1 MRYVDELVQ
10 RGKASPV
17 CVDRGMK
24 LCSLILLLVLSGCC
38 APRLELDELPDNQP
52 VSIELLDQETPSSDG
67 IFRVRVRFY
76 ERTEYQGLLQ
86 ELDLGNGLYLV
97 EYFRMDDGRM
107 EMCHKD
113 VHFSEKGTKELRK
126 MKLYPADVAGV
137 DYRRNFAMLPQNMD
151 GSVRTTTGPNFNA
164 GYLKNHQV
172 RGRVVRCDQT
182 RSAHWKIEYD
192 NGKLV
197 VTIPEEF
204 QARR

>member
-1 MRYVDELVQ
+1 
-10 RGKASPV
+10 
-17 CVDRGMK
+17 MK

-126 MKLYPADVAGV
+126 MKLYPANVEGV
-137 DYRRNFAMLPQNMD
+137 DYRGSFAMLPENMD
-151 GSVRTTTGPNFNA
+151 GSVRTTTGANFNKD
-164 GYLKNHQV
+164 YRKNHAV
-172 RGRVVRCDQT
+172 KGRVV
-182 RSAHWKIEYD
+182 SAALDLAVHWSIKYD
-192 NGKLV
+192 HGELT
-197 VTIPEEF
+197 VTIPP
-204 QARR
+204 QADPRRN